1 MIKWKTH
8 QKNTAST
15 CWIYQSAVPEV
26 FVPING
32 PVVPLFRH
40 FEHLF
45 PCRRLRLLLCG
56 LSTSGADPRL
66 PCPSLLRRCHTSGS
80 AAGLEQQQQQH
91 QLSAD
96 RQGREREL
104 KSVAITSKWTI
115 MCLFCLIVVKVAV
128 LMLFSVLVFLLLV
141 HQQKIRVMSIF
152 NSSFT
157 GASVQ
162 AIVSKKNLVMSCGV
176 GAEMSSV
183 GRSICP
189 AACSGAKSLNNCWPD
204 CYEMYC
210 WYSRS
215 PEDDS

>member
-80 AAGLEQQQQQH
+80 AAGLEQQQQH

-104 KSVAITSKWTI
+104 KSVAVDVRKECNNIQ
-115 MCLFCLIVVKVAV
+115 MDHYVFVLFDCCKGGCSDAV
-128 LMLFSVLVFLLLV
+128 FCPF
-141 HQQKIRVMSIF
+141 F
-152 NSSFT
+152 A
-157 GASVQ
+157 ASPSTENQSDVD
-162 AIVSKKNLVMSCGV
+162 L
-176 GAEMSSV
+176 
-183 GRSICP
+183 
-189 AACSGAKSLNNCWPD
+189 
-204 CYEMYC
+204 
-210 WYSRS
+210 
-215 PEDDS
+215 